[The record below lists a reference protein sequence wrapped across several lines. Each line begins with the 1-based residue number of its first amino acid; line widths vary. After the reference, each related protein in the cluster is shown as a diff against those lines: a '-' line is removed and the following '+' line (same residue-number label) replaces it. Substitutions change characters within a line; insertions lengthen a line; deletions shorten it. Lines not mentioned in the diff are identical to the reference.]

1 MVSKRQRLIV
11 LWPEYFDSNLTVKQG
26 RRVSAKMGISNPKL
40 DEISKVLKQL
50 SIKHTK
56 EPEAAYPGTW
66 WKKNGRILI
75 PYKKNQKKTQIIKW
89 VGRKLKLGR
98 QS

>member
-26 RRVSAKMGISNPKL
+26 RRVTLKIGIANPRL
-40 DEISKVLKQL
+40 DEVSKALKQL
-50 SIKHTK
+50 NIKHTV
-56 EPEAAYPGTW
+56 EENAAYPGTW
-66 WKKNGRILI
+66 WKRNGRVLI
-75 PYKKNQKKTQIIKW
+75 PYKKNQQKTKIIKW
-89 VGRKLKLGR
+89 VGRKLKLNR